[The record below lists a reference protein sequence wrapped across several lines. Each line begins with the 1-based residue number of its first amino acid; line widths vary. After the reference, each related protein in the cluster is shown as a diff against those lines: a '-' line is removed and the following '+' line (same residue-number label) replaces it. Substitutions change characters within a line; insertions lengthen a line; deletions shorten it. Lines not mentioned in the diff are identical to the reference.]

1 MKNLLNNFYV
11 FSKLSIV
18 ILLIGILLFLGY
30 LFYKGYIN
38 QVKTNNLE
46 IKKDTEIASL
56 IKNNSNNIQD
66 LNLLIDNLS
75 KTIKNEL
82 KKETQS
88 NNISIK
94 MLDEIKNDINYLKNQ
109 IKEIKKEEDISKNKK
124 SKVNL
129 GVDKNH
135 NVSEIKNLIKL
146 KFENGEKFSSELE
159 ILSKLDIVNSVPEI
173 EKLFTLNESS
183 FKGNDNLLL
192 FFKKET
198 DQYISNFLISND
210 NIFKPLLSYI
220 EVQPSKKNT
229 LKNKTIISLKNV
241 SDSIME
247 KEYEKSFLIIKS
259 IKNYNDYFK
268 LTMEQ
273 LKLAKEFNT
282 ALKGIG
288 KSD

>member
-1 MKNLLNNFYV
+1 M
-11 FSKLSIV
+11 
-18 ILLIGILLFLGY
+18 GILLFLGF

-56 IKNNSNNIQD
+56 IKNNSNNIKD

-88 NNISIK
+88 NNVSIK

-109 IKEIKKEEDISKNKK
+109 IKEIKKEEDISKNQK
-124 SKVNL
+124 SKVYL
-129 GVDKNH
+129 DAEKKH

-159 ILSKLDIVNSVPEI
+159 ILSKLDIINSVPEI
-173 EKLFTLNESS
+173 EKLYTLNESS

-192 FFKKET
+192 FFEKET
-198 DQYISNFLISND
+198 DQYISNVLISND

-229 LKNKTIISLKNV
+229 LTNKTIISLKNV
-241 SDSIME
+241 SNSIME

-268 LTMEQ
+268 LTMGQ
-273 LKLAKEFNT
+273 LNLAKEFNK